1 MLAQQTQMS
10 KQYDFFDDK
19 TSLER
24 DNDFPSEGETENKL
38 KDIKKDYEDP
48 AYETAI
54 EFEEKTKKYHQEFFE
69 TGQKINKIGFEASKD
84 KEIKDIVE
92 TIDDGVKGPM
102 HPRDRRKRKL
112 KKKDKPEFTK
122 QVPIHPRYRLKRQI
136 NREKKS

>member
-54 EFEEKTKKYHQEFFE
+54 EFEEKTKKYHQEFLKQDKRLIRLVLKH
-69 TGQKINKIGFEASKD
+69 QKI
-84 KEIKDIVE
+84 
-92 TIDDGVKGPM
+92 
-102 HPRDRRKRKL
+102 RK
-112 KKKDKPEFTK
+112 
-122 QVPIHPRYRLKRQI
+122 
-136 NREKKS
+136 